1 MEFRFGWL
9 VEPDIEATARSATS
23 TPASAALNTEAA
35 AMPLVSCVWKCT
47 GMPISSFSA
56 FTSTL
61 AAAGWHKPAMSLMA
75 RKCAPIF
82 SSSRASLR

>member
-1 MEFRFGWL
+1 MSRLVNCNAATMEFRFGWL
-9 VEPDIEATARSATS
+9 VEPDIDATARSATS

-56 FTSTL
+56 FTSTPR
-61 AAAGWHKPAMSLMA
+61 GGGPAQ
-75 RKCAPIF
+75 APPCP
-82 SSSRASLR
+82 